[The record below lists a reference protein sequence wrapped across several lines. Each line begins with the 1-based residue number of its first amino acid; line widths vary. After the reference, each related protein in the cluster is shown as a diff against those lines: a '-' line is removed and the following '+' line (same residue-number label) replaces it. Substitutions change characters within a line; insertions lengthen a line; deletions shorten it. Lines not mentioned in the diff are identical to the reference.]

1 MNIRERRDTLK
12 FLSVDYDKAL
22 ELLLC
27 IEQAYAQYDND
38 GKFMVPSK
46 YSLVDT
52 IKARAIRELEWFGY
66 IIENDVSVIIVF
78 RGTMSDLDWL
88 ADLKIDQD
96 LFPYVRNGGNVH
108 SGFLSI
114 YQSCREMLLAIVKEK
129 ALSKKIFIAGH
140 SLGGSL
146 ATLLGYEITMTG
158 ICNPNVYSFGSPKVG
173 NTKFKESYDENV
185 RHSLRFVNLYDMIP
199 LSPPFKIELKPL
211 KIYLEYVQVK
221 QPITFALNKGSIRSS
236 HDLSTYIEGVKK
248 MQSDFD
254 YTPTFTYKLR
264 ENELVEEE
272 VI

>member
-1 MNIRERRDTLK
+1 MK

-27 IEQAYAQYDND
+27 IEQAYVQFDND
-38 GKFMVPSK
+38 GKFIIPAR
-46 YSLVDT
+46 YTLVDT

-66 IIENDVSVIIVF
+66 IIENDESVIIVF
-78 RGTMSDLDWL
+78 RGTISDLDWL

-96 LFPYVRNGGNVH
+96 LFPYVMNGGNVH

-114 YQSCREMLLAIVKEK
+114 YQSCREMLLVIVKEK
-129 ALSKKIFIAGH
+129 ALSKKIFITGH

-146 ATLLGYEITMTG
+146 AMLLGYEIAMTG

-173 NTKFKESYDENV
+173 NTKFKENYDENI
-185 RHSLRFVNLYDMIP
+185 RHSLRFVNLYDMVP

-221 QPITFALNKGSIRSS
+221 HPITFALNKGSIRGS

-248 MQSDFD
+248 MKLDYD
-254 YTPTFTYKLR
+254 YTPTFTYKMR
-264 ENELVEEE
+264 EVDPVEEV

>member
-1 MNIRERRDTLK
+1 MK

-27 IEQAYAQYDND
+27 IEQAYAQFDND
-38 GKFMVPSK
+38 GKFMIPAS

-52 IKARAIRELEWFGY
+52 IKACVISELEWFGY
-66 IIENDVSVIIVF
+66 IIENDESVIIVF
-78 RGTMSDLDWL
+78 RGTKSDLDWL

-96 LFPYVRNGGNVH
+96 LFPYVMNGGSVH

-114 YQSCREMLLAIVKEK
+114 YQSCREMLLEIVKEK
-129 ALSKKIFIAGH
+129 ALSKKIFITGH

-146 ATLLGYEITMTG
+146 ATLLGYEIAMTG

-173 NTKFKESYDENV
+173 NIKFKENYDENV
-185 RHSLRFVNLYDMIP
+185 RHSLRFVNLYDMVP
-199 LSPPFKIELKPL
+199 LSPPFKVEVKPL
-211 KIYLEYVQVK
+211 NIYLEYVQVK
-221 QPITFALNKGSIRSS
+221 HPITFSLNKGSIKNS
-236 HDLSTYIEGVKK
+236 HHLSTYIEGVKK
-248 MQSDFD
+248 MQSDYD

-264 ENELVEEE
+264 EAEPEEEE

>member
-1 MNIRERRDTLK
+1 MK

-27 IEQAYAQYDND
+27 IEQAYAQFDND
-38 GKFMVPSK
+38 GKFMIPAS

-52 IKARAIRELEWFGY
+52 IKACAISQLEWFGY
-66 IIENDVSVIIVF
+66 IIENDESVIIVF
-78 RGTMSDLDWL
+78 RGTKSDLDWL

-96 LFPYVRNGGNVH
+96 LFPYVMNGGSVH

-129 ALSKKIFIAGH
+129 ALSKKIFITGH

-146 ATLLGYEITMTG
+146 ATLLGYEIAMKG

-173 NTKFKESYDENV
+173 NIKFKENYDENV
-185 RHSLRFVNLYDMIP
+185 RHSLRFVNLYDMVP
-199 LSPPFKIELKPL
+199 LSPPFKVEVKPL
-211 KIYLEYVQVK
+211 NIYLEYVQVK
-221 QPITFALNKGSIRSS
+221 HPITFALNKGSIRGS

-248 MQSDFD
+248 MKLDYD
-254 YTPTFTYKLR
+254 YTPTFTYKMR
-264 ENELVEEE
+264 EVDPVEEV